1 METPSP
7 YNDTRSLAARSHSTQ
22 VRLEIKS
29 MEIARVLTKRREI
42 SDEELEIIEMRYR
55 RALAIA
61 SLEDLFA
68 QGLLDRM

>member
-7 YNDTRSLAARSHSTQ
+7 YHETRALPARSEPTH

-29 MEIARVLTKRREI
+29 MEIAPPFTKRREI

-61 SLEDLFA
+61 NLEDLFA
-68 QGLLDRM
+68 QGLLNCI

>member
-1 METPSP
+1 VETPSP
-7 YNDTRSLAARSHSTQ
+7 YDVTRSLAAHSESRH

-29 MEIARVLTKRREI
+29 MEIVPLLTKCREI
-42 SDEELEIIEMRYR
+42 SDDELELIEMRYR

-68 QGLLDRM
+68 QGLLDCT

>member
-7 YNDTRSLAARSHSTQ
+7 YTRSLAARSQSTQ

-29 MEIARVLTKRREI
+29 MEIARVLTKHREI

-55 RALAIA
+55 RALAITN
-61 SLEDLFA
+61 LEDLFA
-68 QGLLDRM
+68 QGLLDCM